1 PPGSTRGLR
10 RRYDR
15 RGHRRGHQRA
25 AGSSRPA
32 TAPDAAPR
40 ARACRA
46 GPLLLQAAQAARDR
60 AGARPD
66 RVAYLADPEQG
77 ARDTSG
83 AHGQGDGG
91 SVMIR
96 ILLFAAALQAAA
108 PNTDATG
115 PMQAAARTPHDAE
128 RIVATLATP
137 RALLQLEA
145 MTRAGREEPVVESG
159 ETLHRRVEPA
169 ADATI
174 GELAAGAGQYAGNA
188 SRPHRG
194 SELRARAAT
203 WIAYTRAAS
212 VAAADGAMRMA
223 ASGAATVRPMVH
235 NAGALIR
242 RGTTAPAAPM
252 VAGGAAAALCI
263 ALAAIVIV
271 RRRRAR
277 AADTATASVR
287 EARALVRHGIATV
300 EVARRTGLPRDAAAL
315 LELRRRPD
323 TAPSRTQR
331 RVAPA

>member
-1 PPGSTRGLR
+1 
-10 RRYDR
+10 
-15 RGHRRGHQRA
+15 
-25 AGSSRPA
+25 
-32 TAPDAAPR
+32 
-40 ARACRA
+40 
-46 GPLLLQAAQAARDR
+46 
-60 AGARPD
+60 
-66 RVAYLADPEQG
+66 
-77 ARDTSG
+77 
-83 AHGQGDGG
+83 
-91 SVMIR
+91 MIR

-174 GELAAGAGQYAGNA
+174 GELAAGAGQDAGNA

-331 RVAPA
+331 RVAPAVIAAGTTVQHRREVTIRPPVISTNRPTTQRVAAPDRRRPHLELELAPTRTGARHRFTLEGRIA